1 MTDLSSFQE
10 FATKLA
16 EQAIATFQIN
26 RWQFGIDIK
35 SDGSPVTDIDR
46 LVERTIRDEIEK
58 AYPDHNIIGEEYG
71 NKNGSSNLT
80 WIIDPID
87 GTRQFAAG
95 LPNFGILIALCVDDA
110 PKLGI
115 ICQPEIGDIY
125 LGIETVGCWR
135 NQEKIFSDKE
145 QKIESVIVAISDPD
159 AYPQKLYDTL
169 DNIRAQSRW
178 NVYDGGCMSF
188 AALASGKIGA
198 AICGPNL
205 DNFDICAL
213 VPIVKSSGGV
223 ITDWQGAPL
232 NLHSKGAIVASGNPE
247 LHSLLLSTLA

>member
-1 MTDLSSFQE
+1 MNDLSSFRD
-10 FATKLA
+10 FATMLA
-16 EQAIATFQIN
+16 NKAIVVFQNN
-26 RWQFGIDIK
+26 RRQFDIAIK
-35 SDGSPVTDIDR
+35 SDGSPVTDIDK

-58 AYPDHNIIGEEYG
+58 AYPDHNIIGEEFG
-71 NKNGSSNLT
+71 TKTGKSELT

-95 LPNFGILIALCVDDA
+95 LPNFGILIALCVGDN
-110 PKLGI
+110 PELGI

-125 LGIETVGCWR
+125 LGIENVGCWR

-145 QKIESVIVAISDPD
+145 ENLENVIVAISDPD
-159 AYPQKLYDTL
+159 AYPKELYKLL
-169 DNIRAQSRW
+169 DKIRANSRW
-178 NVYDGGCMSF
+178 NVYDGGCLSF
-188 AALASGKIGA
+188 AALASGNIGA

-213 VPIVKSSGGV
+213 VPIVKSAGGN

-232 NLHSKGAIVASGNPE
+232 DLHSQGAILASSNKR
-247 LHSLLLSTLA
+247 LHRNLITLLN